1 LKLLSDILY
10 KTDLLQIS
18 GTTDREIESIVFDSR
33 QVRQGSLFV
42 ATKGLTHDGHDFI
55 EKAIVSGAVAIV
67 CQQMPA
73 KTEFDVTYIQVADS
87 TKALGIMASNFYD
100 NPSAS
105 IKLVGITGTNGKTTI
120 ATLLYRLFQ
129 TAGFKSGLISTVVN
143 KIGEENIPSRYTTP
157 DAIELNKLFSEMVQQ
172 GCSHCFMEVSSH
184 AIHQER
190 VAGVKF
196 AGGIFTNI
204 THDHLDYH
212 KTFSEY
218 LNAKKTFFDRLDRN
232 SFALTNADDK
242 NGWVMLQNTS
252 AKKFSYAIKN
262 IADYKGKILEDQ
274 ISGLVMQIDG
284 RDVWCK
290 LVGVFN
296 ASNLM
301 AIYACARLL
310 GIDGDEALT
319 AISALESV
327 EGRFDYFTG
336 RENITGIIDY
346 AHTPDALENV
356 LKTINTLRKFNERII
371 TVVGCGGNRDAAKR
385 PVMATIAASMS
396 DQLIITSD
404 NPRFEDPEAIINDMK
419 KGLDPTGEK
428 KTLVVQNRR
437 EAIKVAASLANV
449 GDIILVAGK
458 GHEKYQEIEGVR
470 YPFDDK
476 EILREALG

>member
-1 LKLLSDILY
+1 M
-10 KTDLLQIS
+10 QIS
-18 GTTDREIESIVFDSR
+18 GTTDREVESITFDSR

-42 ATKGLTHDGHDFI
+42 ATKGLTHDGHDFT
-55 EKAIVSGAVAIV
+55 EKAIASGAVAVV
-67 CQQMPA
+67 CQHMPV
-73 KTEFDVTYIQVADS
+73 KMEYDVTYIQVADS

-100 NPSAS
+100 NPSS
-105 IKLVGITGTNGKTTI
+105 SLKLVGITGTNGKTTI
-120 ATLLYRLFQ
+120 ATLLHRLFQ
-129 TAGFKSGLISTVVN
+129 DAGYKSGLISTVVN
-143 KIGEENIPSRYTTP
+143 KIEEENIPSRYTTP
-157 DAIELNKLFSEMVQQ
+157 DAIELNRLFSEMVKQ

-212 KTFSEY
+212 KTFGEY

-252 AKKFSYAIKN
+252 AKKFSYAMKN

-284 RDVWCK
+284 KDVWCK
-290 LVGVFN
+290 LVGDFN

-310 GIDGDEALT
+310 GIDRDEALT

-336 RENITGIIDY
+336 RKNITGIVDY

-356 LKTINTLRKFNERII
+356 LKTINTLRKSNERII

-419 KGLDPTGEK
+419 KGLDPATEK

-437 EAIKVAASLANV
+437 EAIKVAASLAND